1 MDKDMIVFV
10 VFVSDPYE
18 NTTYREMFPSKT
30 SAIAYA
36 QSTFAKRKCI
46 DNVFVKR
53 FRITAKGMKIDCD
66 KRIYNLYREFNVDRY
81 YDSEY

>member
-1 MDKDMIVFV
+1 MNKDMIVFV

-18 NTTYREMFPSKT
+18 NTTYREMFPSKA

-36 QSTFAKRKCI
+36 QSTFAKRKYI

-53 FRITAKGMKIDCD
+53 FRLTAKGMRIDYD
-66 KRIYNLYREFNVDRY
+66 KRIYNLYREIKIKQY
-81 YDSEY
+81 YDSDY